1 MESWSI
7 VTVVDSSEDFLKR
20 ALFVIWAIALLLSGV
35 AAQTPQPTQPPATAN
50 QKQEEAPKPLQA
62 GAAPQK
68 KITKAEADALF
79 KSVDEILKFVSDHT
93 GLPIKS
99 PVKREL
105 TSREQLEKYINQ
117 RMAEDEDAARLKR
130 SGIVLKKFGLLPAD
144 FNIETYIV
152 QLYREQVAGYY
163 DPKTKTI
170 YLLDW
175 VDPELQKA
183 VLAHE
188 LTHALQDQ
196 NFDLMKWAD
205 WGNSRRGATK
215 SLTEAVADDEDR
227 AGRQSLMEG
236 QAMVMLM
243 EYTLAPMGR
252 TLEDSPMIVD
262 AMKAGMLDAPD
273 SPVFSAAPLY
283 LREALTFPYR
293 YGLDFVRVMMEKR
306 GKDFAFKTTFKNP
319 PHDTREVMMPDV
331 YLAGEHVPVF
341 EATDFGKYFGDE
353 YERYDLGS
361 IGQFDT
367 MVMLKTYASEQVSQ
381 RLAPQWRGGYYYAVQ
396 KKGTHGDNIA
406 VIYPSRWA
414 DQNSAQEFAKIY
426 SDGLAKRYKS
436 VKPVYGKGNA
446 VSMVPERWDTEAG
459 SVWIKQHGVDV
470 TVVESV
476 PEAIAAKILAQ

>member
-1 MESWSI
+1 
-7 VTVVDSSEDFLKR
+7 VSER
-20 ALFVIWAIALLLSGV
+20 
-35 AAQTPQPTQPPATAN
+35 
-50 QKQEEAPKPLQA
+50 
-62 GAAPQK
+62 
-68 KITKAEADALF
+68 
-79 KSVDEILKFVSDHT
+79 T

-117 RMAEDEDAARLKR
+117 RMAEDEDAQRLKR

-175 VDPELQKA
+175 VDPDLQKA

-196 NFDLMKWAD
+196 GFDLMTWAD
-205 WGNSRRGATK
+205 WGNKRRSTKK
-215 SLTEAVADDEDR
+215 SLTEEVADDEDR

-262 AMKAGMLDAPD
+262 ALKAGMLDAPD

-293 YGLDFVRVMMEKR
+293 YGLDFTRVVLEKR
-306 GKDFAFKTTFKNP
+306 GKQFAFKTAFGNP
-319 PHDTREVMMPDV
+319 PRDTREVMMPDV
-331 YLAGEHVPVF
+331 YLAGAHVSPIPVI
-341 EATDFGKYFGDE
+341 DFSSSLGGD

-367 MVMLKTYASEQVSQ
+367 MVMLKTYASEKVSAS
-381 RLAPQWRGGYYYAVQ
+381 LSPQWRGGYYYAAL
-396 KKGTHGDNIA
+396 KKGAHTDDIA
-406 VIYPSRWA
+406 LVYVSRWA
-414 DQNSAQEFAKIY
+414 DQASVQQFAKIY
-426 SDGLAKRYKS
+426 ADGLAKRYKS
-436 VKPVYGKGNA
+436 VKPVYAKGNT
-446 VSMVPERWDTEAG
+446 VSMTPERWDTERG
-459 SVWIKQHGVDV
+459 SIWIKQRGVDV

-476 PEAIAAKILAQ
+476 PETIAAKILAQ

>member
-1 MESWSI
+1 
-7 VTVVDSSEDFLKR
+7 LKR
-20 ALFVIWAIALLLSGV
+20 ALFVFALAALFLSEV
-35 AAQTPQPTQPPATAN
+35 VAQTAPQPTQPPSSN
-50 QKQEEAPKPLQA
+50 SQKQAESSPSPLETAPR
-62 GAAPQK
+62 
-68 KITKAEADALF
+68 KITSAEAQELF
-79 KSVDEILKFVSDHT
+79 KSVDEILKFVSERT

-117 RMAEDEDAARLKR
+117 RMAEDEDAQRLKR

-175 VDPELQKA
+175 VDPDLQKA

-196 NFDLMKWAD
+196 GFDLMTWAD
-205 WGNSRRGATK
+205 WGNKRRSTKK
-215 SLTEAVADDEDR
+215 SLTEEVADDEDR

-262 AMKAGMLDAPD
+262 ALKAGMLDAPD

-293 YGLDFVRVMMEKR
+293 YGLDFTRVVLEKR
-306 GKDFAFKTTFKNP
+306 GKQFAFKTAFGNP
-319 PHDTREVMMPDV
+319 PRDTREVMMPDV
-331 YLAGEHVPVF
+331 YLAGAHVSPIPVI
-341 EATDFGKYFGDE
+341 DFSSSLGGD

-367 MVMLKTYASEQVSQ
+367 MVMLKTYASEKVSAS
-381 RLAPQWRGGYYYAVQ
+381 LSPQWRGGYYYAAQ
-396 KKGTHGDNIA
+396 KKGAHTDDIA
-406 VIYPSRWA
+406 LVYVSRWA
-414 DQNSAQEFAKIY
+414 DQASVQQFAKIY
-426 SDGLAKRYKS
+426 ADGLTKRYKS
-436 VKPVYGKGNA
+436 VKPVYAKGNA
-446 VSMVPERWDTEAG
+446 VSMTPERWDTESG
-459 SVWIKQHGVDV
+459 SIWIKQRGVDV

-476 PEAIAAKILAQ
+476 PETIAAKILAQ

>member
-1 MESWSI
+1 M
-7 VTVVDSSEDFLKR
+7 KR
-20 ALFVIWAIALLLSGV
+20 ALFFIAVVASLLPELI
-35 AAQTPQPTQPPATAN
+35 AQTAPQPTQPPNTS
-50 QKQEEAPKPLQA
+50 QQEQPSPLQTDSA
-62 GAAPQK
+62 R
-68 KITKAEADALF
+68 KITPAEAQELF
-79 KSVDEILKFVSDHT
+79 KSVDEILKFVSERT
-93 GLPIKS
+93 GLPIRS

-117 RMAEDEDAARLKR
+117 RMAEDEDAQRLKR

-175 VDPELQKA
+175 VDPDLQKA

-196 NFDLMKWAD
+196 SFDLMTWAD
-205 WGNSRRGATK
+205 WGNKRRGTKK
-215 SLTEAVADDEDR
+215 SLTEEVADDEDR

-252 TLEDSPMIVD
+252 TLEDSPMVVE
-262 AMKAGMLDAPD
+262 ALKKGMLDAPD

-293 YGLDFVRVMMEKR
+293 YGLDFTRVVLEKR
-306 GKDFAFKTTFKNP
+306 GKGFAFKTAFGNP
-319 PHDTREVMMPDV
+319 PRDTREVMMPDV
-331 YLAGEHVPVF
+331 YLSGAHVTPIQVIDFSKSF
-341 EATDFGKYFGDE
+341 EGD

-367 MVMLKTYASEQVSQ
+367 MVMLKTYASEKVSEK
-381 RLAPQWRGGYYYAVQ
+381 LSPQWRGGYYYAAQ
-396 KKGTHGDNIA
+396 KKGAHTDDIA
-406 VIYPSRWA
+406 LVYASRWA
-414 DQNSAQEFAKIY
+414 DDASAREFAKIY
-426 SDGLAKRYKS
+426 ADGLTKRYKS
-436 VKPVYGKGNA
+436 VKPVYAKANT
-446 VSMVPERWDTEAG
+446 VSMTPERWDTEAG
-459 SVWIKQHGVDV
+459 SVWIRQSGVGV

-476 PEAIAAKILAQ
+476 PEALAAKILAQ

>member
-1 MESWSI
+1 
-7 VTVVDSSEDFLKR
+7 LKR
-20 ALFVIWAIALLLSGV
+20 ALFVFALAALFLSEV
-35 AAQTPQPTQPPATAN
+35 VAQTALQPTQPPSSN
-50 QKQEEAPKPLQA
+50 SQKQAESSPSPLETAPR
-62 GAAPQK
+62 
-68 KITKAEADALF
+68 KITSAEAQELF
-79 KSVDEILKFVSDHT
+79 KSVDEILKFVSERT

-117 RMAEDEDAARLKR
+117 RMAEDEDAQRLKR

-175 VDPELQKA
+175 VDPDLQKA

-196 NFDLMKWAD
+196 GFDLMTWAD
-205 WGNSRRGATK
+205 WGNKRRSTKK
-215 SLTEAVADDEDR
+215 SLTEEVADDEDR

-262 AMKAGMLDAPD
+262 ALKAGMLDAPD

-293 YGLDFVRVMMEKR
+293 YGLDFTRVVLEKR
-306 GKDFAFKTTFKNP
+306 GKQFAFKTAFGNP
-319 PHDTREVMMPDV
+319 PRDTREVMMPDV
-331 YLAGEHVPVF
+331 YLAGAHVSPIPVI
-341 EATDFGKYFGDE
+341 DFSSSLGGD

-367 MVMLKTYASEQVSQ
+367 MVMLKTYASEKVSAS
-381 RLAPQWRGGYYYAVQ
+381 LSPQWRGGYYYAAQ
-396 KKGTHGDNIA
+396 KKGAHTDDIA
-406 VIYPSRWA
+406 LVYVSRWA
-414 DQNSAQEFAKIY
+414 DQASVQQFAKIY
-426 SDGLAKRYKS
+426 ADGLTKRYKS
-436 VKPVYGKGNA
+436 VKPVYAKGNA
-446 VSMVPERWDTEAG
+446 VSMTPERWDTESG
-459 SVWIKQHGVDV
+459 SIWIKQRGVDV

-476 PEAIAAKILAQ
+476 PETIAAKILAQ

>member
-1 MESWSI
+1 M
-7 VTVVDSSEDFLKR
+7 KR
-20 ALFVIWAIALLLSGV
+20 ALFIIAVVASLLSEVVG
-35 AAQTPQPTQPPATAN
+35 QTAPQPTQPSTS
-50 QKQEEAPKPLQA
+50 QQEQASPLEAGSA
-62 GAAPQK
+62 R
-68 KITKAEADALF
+68 KITAAEAQELF
-79 KSVDEILKFVSDHT
+79 KSVDEILKFVSERT

-117 RMAEDEDAARLKR
+117 RMAEDEDAQRLKR

-175 VDPELQKA
+175 VDPDLQKA

-196 NFDLMKWAD
+196 SFDLMTWAD
-205 WGNSRRGATK
+205 WGSKRRSTKK
-215 SLTEAVADDEDR
+215 SLTEEVADDEDR

-243 EYTLAPMGR
+243 EYTLVPMGR
-252 TLEDSPMIVD
+252 TLEDSPMLLD
-262 AMKAGMLDAPD
+262 ALKAQMLDAPD

-293 YGLDFVRVMMEKR
+293 YGLDFSRVVLEKR
-306 GKDFAFKTTFKNP
+306 GRDFAFKATFRNP
-319 PHDTREVMMPDV
+319 PRDTREVMMPDV
-331 YLAGEHVPVF
+331 YLAGAHISPIEVI
-341 EATDFGKYFGDE
+341 DFSKSFGAD

-367 MVMLKTYASEQVSQ
+367 MVMLKTYASGKVSES
-381 RLAPQWRGGYYYAVQ
+381 LSPQWRGGYYYAAQ
-396 KKGTHGDNIA
+396 KKGAHSDEIGL
-406 VIYPSRWA
+406 VYVSRWA
-414 DQNSAQEFAKIY
+414 DQASAQQFAKLY
-426 SDGLAKRYKS
+426 GDGLTKRYKS
-436 VKPVYGKGNA
+436 VKPVYAKGNT
-446 VSMVPERWDTEAG
+446 VSMTPERWDTEAG
-459 SVWIKQHGVDV
+459 FIWIKQRGVDV

-476 PEAIAAKILAQ
+476 PELVAAKILAQ